1 MNKHRVKYISREKVE
16 EEEEVHEKLTQFIF
30 MLEEFPLIKRNFKWR
45 KQEMKIF
52 MPKKINFAIF
62 IDSNDQTKINYDVG
76 CMNFKCFN

>member
-30 MLEEFPLIKRNFKWR
+30 MLEKFPLIKRNFKWR

-52 MPKKINFAIF
+52 MPKKN
-62 IDSNDQTKINYDVG
+62 
-76 CMNFKCFN
+76 